1 MEKEETKKIYKAAF
15 LGDSGMGKTS
25 VFRAL
30 FRQEFSA
37 GVCST
42 SFVDFMTG
50 TFPGPDGRKAFVN
63 VFDTVGQD
71 NEMAMSKFYLR
82 DAALV
87 LITFKMSDISTLE
100 QCHEWVKVVRTHL
113 PRDVAIL
120 LVGTHLDLLE
130 DRTEAQKAAHDSAAQ
145 VPALVIGTSAKSGEN
160 IDVLRTIIAQLCLGS
175 SRELKRPTNTV
186 TLDARPDRES
196 RSERGSTGQGGCGC

>member
-25 VFRAL
+25 LFRAL
-30 FRQEFSA
+30 FRKEFSA

-42 SFVDFMTG
+42 SFIDFLTG
-50 TFPGPDGRKAFVN
+50 TFPGPDGRRAFVN

-71 NEMAMSKFYLR
+71 TELATSEFYLR

-87 LITFKMSDISTLE
+87 LITFKMSDIDTLE
-100 QCHEWVKVVRTHL
+100 QCHRWVDVVRTRI
-113 PRDVAIL
+113 PSDVAIL
-120 LVGTHLDLLE
+120 FVGTHLDLLG
-130 DRTEAQKAAHDSAAQ
+130 DRTEAQKAAHDSAAR

-160 IDVLRTIIAQLCLGS
+160 IDVLRTVIAQLCLGS
-175 SRELKRPTNTV
+175 SRELKQPTDTV
-186 TLDARPDRES
+186 KLDARPTAEL
-196 RSERGSTGQGGCGC
+196 RGDQLAMGNAGCGC